1 MPTVKNKI
9 TGEVVAQL
17 GYDQAGENT
26 ANEMAANDPLL
37 SVDYGEN
44 ADFSPGGISNA
55 QDRMVNS
62 PFQSNA
68 DGTPGLINPPGLPNA
83 NPDISPIPNPSLM
96 GYNKG
101 GKVKK

>member
-1 MPTVKNKI
+1 
-9 TGEVVAQL
+9 
-17 GYDQAGENT
+17 
-26 ANEMAANDPLL
+26 MAVNNPSL
-37 SVDYGEN
+37 SVEYGEN

-68 DGTPGLINPPGLPNA
+68 DGTPGTINPPGLPNL
-83 NPDISPIPNPSLM
+83 NPDISPIPQPSLM